1 MANFE
6 EEPGRRSATNSLT
19 KDEARSLQCKSVKPT
34 PMRPT
39 TTAAIAAKKALIIR
53 HCRRPTNSDCP
64 LVISVKILC
73 HLQCRS

>member
-1 MANFE
+1 MASFE

-39 TTAAIAAKKALIIR
+39 TTAAIAAKKALPIR
-53 HCRRPTNSDCP
+53 HS
-64 LVISVKILC
+64 SM
-73 HLQCRS
+73 